1 MVNPASINT
10 SKARS
15 IPMKSRTLLTAATL
29 IAPLAFLGQGGVE
42 ASVDAVSAAS
52 MTLKVVSI
60 TQTTATVQYSQDS
73 YDYGYRT
80 LCYDPSPA
88 AAKNNC
94 KITATD
100 PDDDEDPYSA
110 SGSFTTLTPP
120 TALELPPSGMT
131 TRDASQAVYDVRG
144 RKVDGYRGAP
154 RDFIFRRNSAR

>member
-42 ASVDAVSAAS
+42 AS
-52 MTLKVVSI
+52 
-60 TQTTATVQYSQDS
+60 
-73 YDYGYRT
+73 
-80 LCYDPSPA
+80 
-88 AAKNNC
+88 
-94 KITATD
+94 
-100 PDDDEDPYSA
+100 
-110 SGSFTTLTPP
+110 
-120 TALELPPSGMT
+120 
-131 TRDASQAVYDVRG
+131 QAVYDVRG